1 MLSGKHIIPKH
12 IWRPAFASATEQH
25 LARDLRTVLQN
36 VDVGDHIV
44 DSDDLREA
52 MSTLEYFIP
61 QVLREIHP
69 EWKHES
75 LDAVFPEIVTKKAKY
90 EIEIIGT
97 CIIIS
102 DQTMVPTYN
111 WIRVSATD
119 DVIESMQCKLGELTG
134 DTMKR
139 VPYGSNSGCRIPIA
153 SRVDSVKWAYHVAF
167 GLDKTS
173 TQH

>member
-1 MLSGKHIIPKH
+1 M
-12 IWRPAFASATEQH
+12 PAFASATEQY

-119 DVIESMQCKLGELTG
+119 DVIESAATHEKRTGTELVLDGSHGCAGFCRFRCCCQAVVKIGFELTG
-134 DTMKR
+134 
-139 VPYGSNSGCRIPIA
+139 
-153 SRVDSVKWAYHVAF
+153 
-167 GLDKTS
+167 
-173 TQH
+173 

>member
-1 MLSGKHIIPKH
+1 MHPSREIGRFEMANFSSRPGDCRRLSGKHIIPKH

-69 EWKHES
+69 EWNHES
-75 LDAVFPEIVTKKAKY
+75 LDAV
-90 EIEIIGT
+90 
-97 CIIIS
+97 
-102 DQTMVPTYN
+102 
-111 WIRVSATD
+111 
-119 DVIESMQCKLGELTG
+119 
-134 DTMKR
+134 
-139 VPYGSNSGCRIPIA
+139 
-153 SRVDSVKWAYHVAF
+153 
-167 GLDKTS
+167 
-173 TQH
+173 